1 MPSVAWELH
10 LGHMA
15 NAPDRENFLQVLVS
29 GNSWPRELL
38 GFRAQGFNDLIF
50 QTGFR
55 FQGISIY
62 AAMRRERERERKI

>member
-1 MPSVAWELH
+1 
-10 LGHMA
+10 MA
-15 NAPDRENFLQVLVS
+15 NAPNRENFLQMLVS
-29 GNSWPRELL
+29 GNSWPCELL

-62 AAMRRERERERKI
+62 AAMRREREREKDLTLDESSRSSL